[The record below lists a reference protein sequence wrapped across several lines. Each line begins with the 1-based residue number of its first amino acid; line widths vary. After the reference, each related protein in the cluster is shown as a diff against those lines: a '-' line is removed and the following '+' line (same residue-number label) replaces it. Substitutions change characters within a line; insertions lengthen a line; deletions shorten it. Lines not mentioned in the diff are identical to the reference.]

1 MFSTVQSIQSLR
13 LKGKCRVQ
21 LKFDGTRWRTG
32 GEVKRKL
39 SNAVGSQYPSH
50 YLEHAV
56 SNITTADAHSL
67 AASSR
72 LNWRPTVDLNGLVR
86 LAAKTKSGFCACAI
100 TFQTQPTACRWLGGE
115 ARQSA
120 HVHCCLQT
128 VGLCASGPFDP
139 EGECTIFFWKV
150 KSPRL
155 FTRWQTQRHISRD
168 SHCHL
173 LTTMEFQN
181 CKIITSPASQTCQ
194 NYQCLCAWHIGK
206 GESKGI
212 ALVILSFGTWWR
224 WVVSFMPQPL

>member
-1 MFSTVQSIQSLR
+1 MFSTVQSKQR
-13 LKGKCRVQ
+13 LHLESKYRLQFKC
-21 LKFDGTRWRTG
+21 DGTRWRTG
-32 GEVKRKL
+32 REVKGKMW
-39 SNAVGSQYPSH
+39 NALGSQYHSH
-50 YLEHAV
+50 YLGIWCIQHYYRWCAQLDCQQSTEM
-56 SNITTADAHSL
+56 TATG
-67 AASSR
+67 R
-72 LNWRPTVDLNGLVR
+72 FKCTRPFGCKDEISILR
-86 LAAKTKSGFCACAI
+86 RAI